1 MRLMYGNRN
10 NNSNILSE
18 GVLQSKKKNLIF
30 GKRRPYMN
38 NQKPPNQN
46 TEITV
51 ERIYEVLK
59 QCNDPEI
66 PVNIVDLGLIY
77 QIKIKDDWVGITMTL
92 TTPGCG
98 MGGYIANDVKEKL
111 LKIPGVHEADVKIIW
126 EPQWN
131 TSMITEEGK
140 KKLGMK

>member
-1 MRLMYGNRN
+1 MDN
-10 NNSNILSE
+10 
-18 GVLQSKKKNLIF
+18 KNLS
-30 GKRRPYMN
+30 
-38 NQKPPNQN
+38 QKP

-51 ERIYEVLK
+51 ERIYEVLRL
-59 QCNDPEI
+59 CNDPEI

-111 LKIPGVHEADVKIIW
+111 LSIPGVHEAEVKIIW

-131 TSMITEEGK
+131 KSMMTTEAR
-140 KKLGMK
+140 KKLGME

>member
-1 MRLMYGNRN
+1 MDN
-10 NNSNILSE
+10 
-18 GVLQSKKKNLIF
+18 KNLA
-30 GKRRPYMN
+30 N
-38 NQKPPNQN
+38 TT

-51 ERIYEVLK
+51 ERIYDVLR

-77 QIKIKDDWVGITMTL
+77 QIKIKGDWVGITMTL

-111 LKIPGVHEADVKIIW
+111 LTLPGVHEADVKIIW
-126 EPQWN
+126 EPSWN
-131 TSMITEEGK
+131 TSMMTEAAR
-140 KKLGMK
+140 KKLGVK

>member
-1 MRLMYGNRN
+1 MMEN
-10 NNSNILSE
+10 NNLSPN
-18 GVLQSKKKNLIF
+18 KN
-30 GKRRPYMN
+30 N
-38 NQKPPNQN
+38 
-46 TEITV
+46 ITV
-51 ERIYEVLK
+51 EKIYEVLRL
-59 QCNDPEI
+59 CNDPEI

-111 LKIPGVHEADVKIIW
+111 LSIPGVHEAEVKIIW

-131 TSMITEEGK
+131 KSMMTEEAR
-140 KKLGMK
+140 KKLGME